1 MGCTHDVAL
10 HIKSDTFNASDAIV
24 DSSVNNL
31 SITKNGNVHH
41 SNSKAPFG
49 RSSLYFDGNN
59 DQGLY
64 VYGDYLETTEFSD
77 FDSDYTIETWLNV
90 SSIPAKWGWGHNL
103 DPNKKIGMLL
113 DTRGL
118 QGNSTDS
125 DGMVINMI
133 QENSENG
140 FKLGHYTTDTNNS
153 NPVKQTPLLSFNTWY
168 HIAVVRNGDN
178 EKLFVDGVV
187 VAERTYNHTY
197 KVHRIRIG
205 EGAFG
210 TDSSDGQWPTN
221 PLHGYLQDFRIS
233 KKAVYT
239 SCFDVPKTFQADVEP
254 IPQMNQVVMKLL

>member
-1 MGCTHDVAL
+1 
-10 HIKSDTFNASDAIV
+10 
-24 DSSVNNL
+24 
-31 SITKNGNVHH
+31 
-41 SNSKAPFG
+41 
-49 RSSLYFDGNN
+49 
-59 DQGLY
+59 
-64 VYGDYLETTEFSD
+64 
-77 FDSDYTIETWLNV
+77 
-90 SSIPAKWGWGHNL
+90 
-103 DPNKKIGMLL
+103 
-113 DTRGL
+113 
-118 QGNSTDS
+118 
-125 DGMVINMI
+125 MVINMI

-254 IPQMNQVVMKLL
+254 IPANEPSCDEVALNIQSDNTNNTDAIEDISLNAHVITKNGDVKHSSSESIFGESSLYFDGNGDHLKN